1 MSQRKGAWN
10 LILETETWQR
20 ERQELGM
27 RDRDPRDPVYQGS
40 VEFQGF
46 TDVSGKGKGC
56 ISQEPHSQPVFFCSY
71 LL

>member
-1 MSQRKGAWN
+1 
-10 LILETETWQR
+10 
-20 ERQELGM
+20 M
-27 RDRDPRDPVYQGS
+27 RDRDPRDPRDPVCQGS

-56 ISQEPHSQPVFFCSY
+56 ISQESHSQPVFFCSS